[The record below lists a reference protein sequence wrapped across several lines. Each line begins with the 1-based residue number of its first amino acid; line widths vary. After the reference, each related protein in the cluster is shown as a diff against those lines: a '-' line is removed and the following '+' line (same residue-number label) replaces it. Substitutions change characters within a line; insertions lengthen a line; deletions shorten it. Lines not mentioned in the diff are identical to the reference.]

1 MCITTTEQM
10 LSLYGQHSE
19 AIFSTHKNIAVAE
32 AASAINAAQQDP
44 EKLQGLFQ
52 RVLDQL
58 SSARKRTAI
67 ESGSED
73 LHLFGRDRKYNASD
87 FDLTYTFL
95 TERYE
100 NASKQL
106 TTKIQSILGESIPT
120 IGKLP
125 KKEFKV
131 KSRFNDRATSI
142 EVNLYTV
149 ADVQKKKWDDPGHDD
164 TEKAAAYER
173 SKLSPEDKRNIQKLN
188 GINFPE
194 TPEEE
199 TLAQKHY
206 SVRKEIKNKFPNC
219 YEHARMSN
227 ILQKFEKSY
236 PELGD
241 VLLTEQEID
250 QMERS
255 GESLNVIYV
264 LTKVRCEINKKMYC
278 LTQYL
283 TRTYQDGRT
292 DPVEQMRGV
301 PVVALHHDRFL
312 IQDTLK
318 EIETIFQRAVLW
330 NKETQDLKELTDDI
344 GTMTYLFAHCMV
356 SVKNSHLSI

>member
-1 MCITTTEQM
+1 
-10 LSLYGQHSE
+10 
-19 AIFSTHKNIAVAE
+19 V
-32 AASAINAAQQDP
+32 
-44 EKLQGLFQ
+44 
-52 RVLDQL
+52 
-58 SSARKRTAI
+58 
-67 ESGSED
+67 
-73 LHLFGRDRKYNASD
+73 
-87 FDLTYTFL
+87 
-95 TERYE
+95 
-100 NASKQL
+100 KQ
-106 TTKIQSILGESIPT
+106 
-120 IGKLP
+120 
-125 KKEFKV
+125 
-131 KSRFNDRATSI
+131 
-142 EVNLYTV
+142 
-149 ADVQKKKWDDPGHDD
+149 
-164 TEKAAAYER
+164 
-173 SKLSPEDKRNIQKLN
+173 
-188 GINFPE
+188 
-194 TPEEE
+194 
-199 TLAQKHY
+199 
-206 SVRKEIKNKFPNC
+206 
-219 YEHARMSN
+219 

-255 GESLNVIYV
+255 GGSLNVIYV

-344 GTMTYLFAHCMV
+344 GTMTYLFAHCMPFCRG
-356 SVKNSHLSI
+356 SAAIGEWLQEAIYTSHGLEINSTGYDLKAISSPTLDEFMANAYQPEITSSTSL